1 RVRLADLEARVVR
14 PGTGGVVI
22 RQPRELVRRR
32 DELLLA
38 HVRRAEQEASLLVPR
53 MGRERQR
60 EALER
65 LDRVVPLPCP
75 ERGLPFPEQLIGVE
89 PCEPRSIR
97 GGTGRYH
104 DEDRGCSRGPDR
116 SHHFPRTDMKW
127 LLAYPNVAAPFHY
140 ASACRQ
146 SAAIE

>member
-1 RVRLADLEARVVR
+1 
-14 PGTGGVVI
+14 
-22 RQPRELVRRR
+22 VRRR

-104 DEDRGCSRGPDR
+104 DEERGCSRGPER
-116 SHHFPRTDMKW
+116 SHTSVSSGR
-127 LLAYPNVAAPFHY
+127 NAPCSHLPY
-140 ASACRQ
+140 GCSTLTRRRAPCS
-146 SAAIE
+146 IDVL